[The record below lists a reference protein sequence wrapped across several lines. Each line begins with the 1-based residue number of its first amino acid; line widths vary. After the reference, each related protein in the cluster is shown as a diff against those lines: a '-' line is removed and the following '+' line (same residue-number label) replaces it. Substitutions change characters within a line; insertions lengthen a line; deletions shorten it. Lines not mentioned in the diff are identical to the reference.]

1 MTQMS
6 ARSISTP
13 GALGRTGAWVARVA
27 RFALAAAIA
36 GLPLQAGADRSEE
49 SQPRIAPAES
59 TTDAVRASPDRFRTL
74 LENEHVRVL
83 EYTLRPGERD
93 QWHTHPPKV
102 SYVVHG
108 GRLRIHLAD
117 GSAFDTGEIAG
128 TAAWMESVPRHYAEN
143 VGDTPVT
150 IVLTEVK
157 SAAMGAGDDG
167 SRVVDAV
174 EAFFAAAAVGDLA
187 SFHDVVTPDF
197 EAFEV
202 GKRYT
207 GDELMAVLRG
217 KQAAGTVYVW
227 NVTEPKVSI
236 DGRTAWVTY
245 TNRGSITDGAGRKD
259 LQWLES
265 AVLRRDGD
273 GWRMRFLH
281 STRVP

>member
-6 ARSISTP
+6 ARSISTRDS
-13 GALGRTGAWVARVA
+13 LGRTDAWMARVA
-27 RFALAAAIA
+27 CVALAAAIA
-36 GLPLQAGADRSEE
+36 GFPLQAGADRSGE
-49 SQPRIAPAES
+49 SQPKIAPAEIA
-59 TTDAVRASPDRFRTL
+59 TDVVHASPDRFRTL

-83 EYTLRPGERD
+83 QYTLRPGERD

-117 GSAFDTGEIAG
+117 GSAFDTGETAG
-128 TAAWMESVPRHYAEN
+128 TAAWMDSVPRHYAEN

-157 SAAMGAGDDG
+157 SAVIESGDEGA
-167 SRVVDAV
+167 RVVDAV
-174 EAFFAAAAVGDLA
+174 EAFFAAAAVGSLA
-187 SFHDVVTPDF
+187 NFQAVVTPDF

-227 NVTEPKVSI
+227 NVMEPKVSI

-245 TNRGSITDGAGRKD
+245 TNRGSITDRAGSKD
-259 LQWLES
+259 VQWLES
-265 AVLRRDGD
+265 AVLLRDGD